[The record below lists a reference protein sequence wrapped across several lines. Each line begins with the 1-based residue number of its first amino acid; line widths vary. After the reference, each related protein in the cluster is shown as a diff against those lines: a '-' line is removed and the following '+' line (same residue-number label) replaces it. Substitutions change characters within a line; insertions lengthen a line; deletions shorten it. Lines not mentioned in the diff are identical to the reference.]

1 MTKKILLILLTI
13 ISTLIIGYGLYVL
26 YDIVMTDVQIRI
38 KEAIIEGIQEGVGS
52 VVNPISWA
60 QSLMRG

>member
-13 ISTLIIGYGLYVL
+13 ASTLIVGYGLYVL
-26 YDIVMTDVQIRI
+26 YDIVMTDVQVRI
-38 KEAIIEGIQEGVGS
+38 KQAIIEGIQEGVGS

-60 QSLMRG
+60 QNLIRG

>member
-13 ISTLIIGYGLYVL
+13 ASTLIVGYGLYVL

-38 KEAIIEGIQEGVGS
+38 KQAIIEGIQEGVGS

-60 QSLMRG
+60 HNLIRG